1 MSNGLLSDAL
11 ARNWG
16 WIVLRGVVA
25 ILFGILA
32 FAMPGITLA
41 ALVLVWGAYAL
52 LDGLAS
58 LIAGFKIKMGGKPTW
73 PLIVV
78 GLIGIVA
85 GICTFMWPGITALV
99 LLTFIAGWALVT
111 GIFQIV
117 TAIRFRKV
125 IQNEWMLALA
135 GVLSV
140 AFGAIMFLRPGA
152 GALAVVWIIGWYALL
167 IGLLQVMLGL
177 RMKGLSDRL
186 VAKPTG
192 PMHA

>member
-1 MSNGLLSDAL
+1 MSNGLLSDVL

-16 WIVLRGVVA
+16 WIVMRGLVA

-41 ALVLVWGAYAL
+41 ALVLVWGVYAL
-52 LDGLAS
+52 ADGIAA
-58 LIAGFKIKMGGKPTW
+58 IVAGFKMKAW
-73 PLIVV
+73 PLIV
-78 GLIGIVA
+78 IGIIGIAAGVA
-85 GICTFMWPGITALV
+85 TFMYPGITALV

-111 GIFQIV
+111 EIFQII

-125 IQNEWMLALA
+125 IENEWMLALS

-140 AFGAIMFLRPGA
+140 AFGAIMFARPGA

-167 IGLLQVMLGL
+167 TGLLQLMLGF
-177 RMKGLSDRL
+177 RMKGLSNRL
-186 VAKPTG
+186 AAKPVT
-192 PMHA
+192 A